1 MTASGRPTLDEARS
15 RLRELGYLDAGV
27 DRLLF
32 RPVFE
37 WRGGAFL
44 MAILLGAFSAALAA
58 LAAVEASE
66 PGFALSAAAAVSLLA
81 HVFVADLLPAA
92 LLALALAA
100 FASRART
107 PGVAATTAGMVS
119 ALLIFA
125 LWIGGTY
132 SLAREV
138 SARTLL
144 WAIPIGVVALFLAAA
159 VRLGFLALAFAR
171 AGKLPRRAL
180 RRVFA
185 AAAAL
190 GLLVAI
196 LLLFSRR
203 ERPPAPSPQ
212 PSPRSAP
219 VVVLAVDGLDLDG
232 AGKNGPAAEVLAGG
246 ATGWWPAERG
256 SPPEIWTTLATGVD
270 PALHRVRA
278 LTRVRPLGSPLSLR
292 PPWGTGWYLRGIG
305 PRLGLVA
312 NAPVSHSDR
321 RSLDFW
327 EVAASA
333 GIPSLSVGWWAAGP
347 WPGAVVVENREVFAR
362 AADGPGADREAI
374 RVFESDSRKGF
385 ALSTVYLPGLRHCA
399 RRSGG
404 ARGRAGEGRRDS
416 AQGGR
421 SSRLGRD
428 RPRGSRRRLASS
440 PGRSGASHRL
450 RRRGRIQWK
459 EHRQRF
465 RPEKRRRRFRPKKR
479 RRRFRP
485 QKRSGPAGGRSALD
499 PRASGDPSCA
509 GPRRP
514 ARRLPVRAGN
524 ARDGD
529 RSELRPAGRAA
540 RFHRAERRPGV
551 SGEAEESGVSAVR
564 KELSVES

>member
-1 MTASGRPTLDEARS
+1 LTSSRPTLDEARS

-44 MAILLGAFSAALAA
+44 IAILLGAFSAALTA
-58 LAAVEASE
+58 LAAVESSE
-66 PGFALSAAAAVSLLA
+66 PGFALSAAASLSLLA

-107 PGVAATTAGMVS
+107 PGVAATMAGMVS
-119 ALLIFA
+119 ALLVFA

-132 SLAREV
+132 SLGREV

-171 AGKLPRRAL
+171 AGLLPRRTL

-219 VVVLAVDGLDLDG
+219 LVVLAMDGLDLDG
-232 AGKNGPAAEVLAGG
+232 AGKNGPAAEVLARG

-270 PALHRVRA
+270 PTMHRVRA

-321 RSLDFW
+321 KSLDFW

-333 GIPSLSVGWWAAGP
+333 GISSLSVGWWAAGP

-362 AADGPGADREAI
+362 AADGPGADREAL

-385 ALSTVYLPGLRHCA
+385 ALSTVYLPGCDIAREDPAARTAAQERIAELLR
-399 RRSGG
+399 RDV
-404 ARGRAGEGRRDS
+404 GRAGAGEIVLVILAADS
-416 AQGGR
+416 HPRAGA
-421 SSRLGRD
+421 LGRMVVFD
-428 RPRGSRRRLASS
+428 GSA
-440 PGRSGASHRL
+440 AVD
-450 RRRGRIQWK
+450 
-459 EHRQRF
+459 
-465 RPEKRRRRFRPKKR
+465 
-479 RRRFRP
+479 
-485 QKRSGPAGGRSALD
+485 GRSADSGSRQKSIQVLPVD
-499 PRASGDPSCA
+499 AAPSILARMGIPPARDLAGRPVASLFAPGTLETATVPSY
-509 GPRRP
+509 GPRVAPP
-514 ARRLPVRAGN
+514 ASTAPE
-524 ARDGD
+524 RDQEYLEKL
-529 RSELRPAGRAA
+529 RSLGY
-540 RFHRAERRPGV
+540 
-551 SGEAEESGVSAVR
+551 
-564 KELSVES
+564 LQ

>member
-1 MTASGRPTLDEARS
+1 MTVSSRPTLDEARS

-44 MAILLGAFSAALAA
+44 VAILLGAFSAALAA
-58 LAAVEASE
+58 LAAVESSE
-66 PGFALSAAAAVSLLA
+66 PGFALSAAASAALLA
-81 HVFVADLLPAA
+81 HVFAADLLPAT

-107 PGVAATTAGMVS
+107 PGVAATMAGMVS
-119 ALLIFA
+119 ALLVFA

-138 SARTLL
+138 SARALL

-171 AGKLPRRAL
+171 AGMLPRRTL

-203 ERPPAPSPQ
+203 GGPPAPSPQ

-219 VVVLAVDGLDLDG
+219 LVVLAVDGLDLDG
-232 AGKNGPAAEVLAGG
+232 AGKNGPAAEIIGRG

-270 PALHRVRA
+270 PAVHRVRA

-292 PPWGTGWYLRGIG
+292 PPWGTRWYLGGIG

-333 GIPSLSVGWWAAGP
+333 GIPSLSVGWWSAGP

-385 ALSTVYLPGLRHCA
+385 ALATVYLPGCDIAREDPAARTAAQERVVALLR
-399 RRSGG
+399 GEV
-404 ARGRAGEGRRDS
+404 GRAGAGEIVLVVLAADS
-416 AQGGR
+416 HPGAGA
-421 SSRLGRD
+421 LGRMVVFD
-428 RPRGSRRRLASS
+428 GSAALNGKSAD
-440 PGRSGASHRL
+440 SGS
-450 RRRGRIQWK
+450 G
-459 EHRQRF
+459 
-465 RPEKRRRRFRPKKR
+465 
-479 RRRFRP
+479 
-485 QKRSGPAGGRSALD
+485 QKSA
-499 PRASGDPSCA
+499 ASGSGLKSVQVLPVDAAPSILA
-509 GPRRP
+509 RVGIPPARDLAGRPVASLFAPETLETATVPSYGPRVAP
-514 ARRLPVRAGN
+514 PPSTAPE
-524 ARDGD
+524 RDQEYLEKL
-529 RSELRPAGRAA
+529 RSLGY
-540 RFHRAERRPGV
+540 
-551 SGEAEESGVSAVR
+551 
-564 KELSVES
+564 LQ

>member
-246 ATGWWPAERG
+246 ATGWWPAELG

-270 PALHRVRA
+270 PAFHRVRA

-385 ALSTVYLPGLRHCA
+385 ALSTVYLPGCDIAREDPAARAAAQERVAELLRVEVGRA
-399 RRSGG
+399 
-404 ARGRAGEGRRDS
+404 RAGEIVLVVLAADS
-416 AQGGR
+416 HPRPAA
-421 SSRLGRD
+421 LGRLIVFD
-428 RPRGSRRRLASS
+428 GA
-440 PGRSGASHRL
+440 GAS
-450 RRRGRIQWK
+450 GGK
-459 EHRQRF
+459 SAESGSG
-465 RPEKRRRRFRPKKR
+465 
-479 RRRFRP
+479 
-485 QKRSGPAGGRSALD
+485 QKSAGGGSGQKSARGGSGQKSVQVLPVD
-499 PRASGDPSCA
+499 AAPSILARVGIPPARDLAGRPVASLFAPGTLETATVPSY
-509 GPRRP
+509 GPRVAPP
-514 ARRLPVRAGN
+514 ASTAPK
-524 ARDGD
+524 GD
-529 RSELRPAGRAA
+529 QEYLEKLRSLGY
-540 RFHRAERRPGV
+540 
-551 SGEAEESGVSAVR
+551 
-564 KELSVES
+564 LQ